1 MLRSLAR
8 IARNGG
14 RLAALAPQ
22 VPSVE
27 GAKNRDKGKSTLI
40 KMESSF
46 STPGVRDWPTRKLS
60 YGRGWWISRESQT
73 LCVFLYLLL
82 ARRSAFSER

>member
-14 RLAALAPQ
+14 RPAALAPQ

-60 YGRGWWISRESQT
+60 YGRGWWISHESQT
-73 LCVFLYLLL
+73 VFLYLLL